1 VAKVDLNGNLLAGL
15 VAGLHGNKAE
25 RKKETPKTGA
35 FRSILKEAER
45 SDATPAALGEP
56 YSDAEVAELLDGV
69 HTAGD
74 ALRRDQN
81 TENVKAYKKSVRDFV
96 HYVVERAY
104 TLEERTSGRNILKRK
119 KFTSVAVIDEK
130 LERLAA
136 EVMSAQR
143 DRLDILRRMDEIHG
157 LLVDLMQ

>member
-1 VAKVDLNGNLLAGL
+1 MAKVELGSLPLAGL
-15 VAGLHGNKAE
+15 VAGLQGKPAE
-25 RKKETPKTGA
+25 RKKEARKTEA
-35 FRSILKEAER
+35 FRSILKEAE
-45 SDATPAALGEP
+45 SAEATPAALGEP
-56 YSDAEVAELLDGV
+56 YSEAAVAELLDGV
-69 HTAGD
+69 HESGD
-74 ALRRDQN
+74 ALKRDQN
-81 TENVKAYKKSVRDFV
+81 AENVKAYKKAVRDFV